1 MWPQGRNGI
10 ALSASR
16 QMTQQSS
23 SSFTSNSPPV
33 GAALLTVCTCAC
45 ISMA

>member
-1 MWPQGRNGI
+1 MWPQGRNSI

-23 SSFTSNSPPV
+23 SSLTSNPPPA
-33 GAALLTVCTCAC
+33 GAALLTVGTCAC